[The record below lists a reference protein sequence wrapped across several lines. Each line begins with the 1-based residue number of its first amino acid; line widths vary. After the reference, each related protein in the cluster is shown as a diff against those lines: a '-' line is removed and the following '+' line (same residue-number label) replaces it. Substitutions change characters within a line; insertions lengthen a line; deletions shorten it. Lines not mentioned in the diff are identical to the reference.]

1 LSLPVESADFKC
13 VQISAILTLAAHGK
27 KMNLRVGWNVM
38 TNYRIAILS
47 TAMSP
52 TETCTLGA
60 GFSATVQL
68 NMMHHE
74 PEKHTHTMYKY
85 HIFTVQLTCHLSS
98 KAGMKVI

>member
-13 VQISAILTLAAHGK
+13 VQISATLTLAAHGK
-27 KMNLRVGWNVM
+27 KMNLRGGWNVM

-60 GFSATVQL
+60 GFSAKVQL
-68 NMMHHE
+68 N
-74 PEKHTHTMYKY
+74 
-85 HIFTVQLTCHLSS
+85 IDAS
-98 KAGMKVI
+98 